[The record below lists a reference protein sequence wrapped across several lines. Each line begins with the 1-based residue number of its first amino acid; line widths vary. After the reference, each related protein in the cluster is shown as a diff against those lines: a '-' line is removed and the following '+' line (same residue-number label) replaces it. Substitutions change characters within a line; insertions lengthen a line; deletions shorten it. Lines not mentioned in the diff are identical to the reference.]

1 MGRWRRKKRRLGREG
16 FRLEAGRC
24 AWLLKKPENP
34 RGYLFAGAVAIGA
47 LITTAPGAQADPVG
61 TITAQ
66 CKGLGG
72 SLNVLGTGNE
82 TMYQCCYTPLA
93 GSKKN
98 VTCDYYDKDGNFLS
112 SQNQGEPTPT
122 LRPAPPGQVK
132 PSVPPP
138 QTAQ

>member
-1 MGRWRRKKRRLGREG
+1 MRPLGPADSRARLP
-16 FRLEAGRC
+16 RLA
-24 AWLLKKPENP
+24 PV
-34 RGYLFAGAVAIGA
+34 YIFVGALAIGA
-47 LITTAPGAQADPVG
+47 TIVTAPGAQADAAG

-72 SLNVLGTGNE
+72 TFSVLGTGNT

-93 GSKKN
+93 GPKTQ
-98 VTCDYYDKDGNFLS
+98 TCDYYDKDGNFLS
-112 SQNQGEPTPT
+112 SQNQGEPRPT

-132 PSVPPP
+132 PSMPPP